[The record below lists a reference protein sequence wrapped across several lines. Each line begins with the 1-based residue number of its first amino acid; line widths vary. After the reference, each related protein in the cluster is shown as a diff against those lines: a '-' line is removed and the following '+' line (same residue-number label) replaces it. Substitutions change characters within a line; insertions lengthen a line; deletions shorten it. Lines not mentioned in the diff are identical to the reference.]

1 MTEEITT
8 KVKVELKYELE
19 EYNGNANK
27 GIIMDLKYARK
38 VKYVET

>member
-1 MTEEITT
+1 MDDEVIT

-27 GIIMDLKYARK
+27 GIIMDLKDTRA
-38 VKYVET
+38 VQQIL